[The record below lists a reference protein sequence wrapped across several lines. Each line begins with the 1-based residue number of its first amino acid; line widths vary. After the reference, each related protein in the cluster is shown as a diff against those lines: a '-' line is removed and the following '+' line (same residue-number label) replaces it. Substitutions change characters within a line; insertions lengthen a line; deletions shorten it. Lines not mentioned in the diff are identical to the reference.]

1 MNFTD
6 GRPKGI
12 DIPGFNNIPISIP
25 SNNFCFNLWN
35 SDINNY
41 HVWYNTARYFL
52 WESSS
57 CLETICS
64 ENNFPD
70 LTPLPLDARGGILI
84 KSTNTPTPTISQT
97 PTFTVTPSVSPSV
110 TNTLTQTQTF
120 TPTPTKTV
128 TLWSPREVPSIT
140 VAWWDASQQNY
151 LTPDLGGISLMQDI
165 QGTTN
170 FGLRQAV
177 SNYRPATGVTV
188 NGLNTLSFDGT
199 ENSCQLMEILTL
211 V

>member
-1 MNFTD
+1 MF
-6 GRPKGI
+6 GI
-12 DIPGFNNIPISIP
+12 TF
-25 SNNFCFNLWN
+25 
-35 SDINNY
+35 
-41 HVWYNTARYFL
+41 RYFL

-70 LTPLPLDARGGILI
+70 LTPLPLDARGGIPI

-140 VAWWDASQQNY
+140 VA
-151 LTPDLGGISLMQDI
+151 GGCKSSK
-165 QGTTN
+165 T
-170 FGLRQAV
+170 
-177 SNYRPATGVTV
+177 
-188 NGLNTLSFDGT
+188 
-199 ENSCQLMEILTL
+199 ILHQI
-211 V
+211 